1 MAWVSAGVAI
11 GSALLGAS
19 ASKKAAKTQANAA
32 DAAAAESARQYDTT
46 RADLAPWMQAG
57 QNALGKLQDPNASF
71 MASPNYAFTK
81 QQGMEGIQNQFAAR
95 GGAQSGNALKALA
108 DFNSNLASG
117 QFNNWWNQ
125 QAGLAGVGQAATNA
139 SGAFGANAANVQG
152 NALMNAGDARA
163 SGILG
168 STSSLIN
175 GANNFAGNWLYKRGY
190 GGGGN
195 LPPYG
200 SGYGGA

>member
-11 GSALLGAS
+11 GSALLGAH
-19 ASKKAAKTQANAA
+19 ASKKASQQQATSA
-32 DAAAAESARQYDTT
+32 DQAAAESARQYNQT
-46 RADLAPWMQAG
+46 RTDLQPWMQAG
-57 QNALGKLQDPNASF
+57 QNALGKLQDPNANF

-81 QQGMEGIQNQFAAR
+81 QQGMQGIQNQFAAR

-117 QFNNWWNQ
+117 QFNNWFGQ
-125 QAGLAGVGQAATNA
+125 QAQIAGLGQQATNT
-139 SGAFGANAANVQG
+139 SGALGANAANFQG
-152 NALMNAGDARA
+152 NALQNAGDARA

-168 STSSLIN
+168 STASLLG
-175 GANNFAGNWLYKRGY
+175 GANNFANNWLYKRGY
-190 GGGGN
+190 GGGGG
-195 LPPYG
+195 LPSYG

>member
-1 MAWVSAGVAI
+1 MSWIAAGVTI
-11 GSALLGAS
+11 GGALLGAHS
-19 ASKKAAKTQANAA
+19 AKKAAQTQASAA
-32 DAAAAESARQYDTT
+32 DQAAAESARQYDTT
-46 RADLAPWMQAG
+46 RSDLMPWMQAG
-57 QNALGKLQDPNASF
+57 QTALGKLQDPNANF

-81 QQGMEGIQNQFAAR
+81 QQGMQGIQNQFAAR

-108 DFNSNLASG
+108 DFNSNLAAG

-139 SGAFGANAANVQG
+139 SGTFGANAANMQG

-168 STSSLIN
+168 STSSLLN
-175 GANNFAGNWLYKRGY
+175 GAGGFANNWLYRGGP
-190 GGGGN
+190 GGGQRN
-195 LPPYG
+195 ALSPYG
-200 SGYGGA
+200 LWG